1 MIITTNKY
9 IRTKHYRQSI
19 SFNTSSRTPW
29 GWWLPVFRST
39 ELLHEKVEEQARR
52 GRCSVG
58 TPPDLVDHLG
68 DETDGLATTEG
79 EKLNLGGTWHMIP
92 LRLGDLD
99 ISFAGSCSGNLQEYF
114 KSCTVSR
121 CSTMVLMVG
130 LSDGSLWR
138 HLCAMSATVLVPLW
152 EEIDL

>member
-1 MIITTNKY
+1 MIITRNLASQYPSTLALRHMEDDNFLLSGLPIY
-9 IRTKHYRQSI
+9 SI
-19 SFNTSSRTPW
+19 
-29 GWWLPVFRST
+29 
-39 ELLHEKVEEQARR
+39 EKLEEQAWR

-58 TPPDLVDHLG
+58 TPPDLADHLG
-68 DETDGLATTEG
+68 DETDGLATTDAAEG
-79 EKLNLGGTWHMIP
+79 EKLNLGGAWHMIP